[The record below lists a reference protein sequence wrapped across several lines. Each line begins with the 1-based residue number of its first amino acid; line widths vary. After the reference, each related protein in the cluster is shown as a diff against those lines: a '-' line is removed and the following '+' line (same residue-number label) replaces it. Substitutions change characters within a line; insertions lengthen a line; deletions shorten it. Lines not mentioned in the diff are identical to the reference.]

1 MMTMASAPSPMN
13 GYIIAALISAVPA
26 TIGSIAAWRNSRAGR
41 RENSNDHAIVQQHLT
56 QLDGQM
62 QSVNT
67 GLMKVDV
74 GLVKLDL
81 RLDAIEDKVDRHLG
95 WHRAE
100 AEKHLPS
107 ALQESRDDRQQ

>member
-1 MMTMASAPSPMN
+1 MAVTSNPVN

-26 TIGSIAAWRNSRAGR
+26 TIGSVAAWRNAKAGR
-41 RENSNDHAIVQQHLT
+41 KENNTDHAKVQGHLS
-56 QLDGQM
+56 QLDSQM

-67 GLMKVDV
+67 NLTKLDI

-81 RLDAIEDKVDRHLG
+81 RFDGVEDKVDRHLG

-100 AEKHLPS
+100 AERHLPS
-107 ALQESRDDRQQ
+107 ALKESEND